1 MLTSTRTTSPGVH
14 TVADIQDIST
24 VIASALEEVSVSGK
38 LDVIVDGEERVVSI
52 GDKGDDV
59 VVRVVV
65 EEAGSAVPRRAEL
78 VH

>member
-1 MLTSTRTTSPGVH
+1 M
-14 TVADIQDIST
+14 ADIQDIST